1 MSQKLSQSRSSN
13 ASGVIC
19 TCGIS
24 AVVSDPFLHSYECRA
39 HYTAM
44 TPEVTIQ
51 RNSQNRKWEIVIGS
65 HRTPTIFPS
74 CRDERRVINY
84 IRAKAQGPVR
94 VMVLG

>member
-1 MSQKLSQSRSSN
+1 
-13 ASGVIC
+13 
-19 TCGIS
+19 
-24 AVVSDPFLHSYECRA
+24 
-39 HYTAM
+39 M

-94 VMVLG
+94 IMVLG